1 MTLEGFSQE
10 TSEKIER
17 LCDLLESI
25 EKSEFVSKRLSLY
38 GGTALNFVYLDRPRL
53 SEDLDFNYR
62 HIDQEDWGEVRDK
75 IDENLKYILRSLGYE
90 DENVKIDPKH
100 NMCRF
105 HIGYTTESGLND
117 NIKIEIGYM
126 RRRPNLKN
134 DTRTSFSHLTKGKS
148 IEVMVPEKEELYANK
163 FATMISRSR
172 TYLNPRDIFDVYSI
186 STEKFHYR
194 LFLEL
199 VALEAILMDMTYY
212 SLCQV
217 KQRFKHGK
225 VSGRIEHLIKD
236 ELHIEEL
243 FSKVIP
249 FSEDVVDEISV
260 YELDTAIDHFH
271 ETGELNLERFEFR
284 KRFHPKLSKHPQLL
298 WLRMQ

>member
-1 MTLEGFSQE
+1 M
-10 TSEKIER
+10 
-17 LCDLLESI
+17 
-25 EKSEFVSKRLSLY
+25 
-38 GGTALNFVYLDRPRL
+38 NFVYLDRPRL

-199 VALEAILMDMTYY
+199 VALEAILMGMTYY